1 MPTYYLDSG
10 QEGAQDQ
17 QSEDGC
23 NLFEIGTKC
32 YEMRKFD
39 MVKTRMGLWGS
50 EVRILS
56 LRPIK
61 TKAYAIN
68 LSLFYVSNAL

>member
-1 MPTYYLDSG
+1 MPTCSLESG

-32 YEMRKFD
+32 YETRRLD
-39 MVKTRMGLWGS
+39 MVKREWGCGGREFES
-50 EVRILS
+50 PRS
-56 LRPIK
+56 DQ
-61 TKAYAIN
+61 
-68 LSLFYVSNAL
+68 